1 MAAIFIGFPFEL
13 HKSRE
18 DMVEVLWG
26 DGIRLL
32 RLVRFFVPG
41 SNENETSD
49 SVPDWFPEHKRNETK
64 MEKKEKSKL
73 GNKKGIKTKKTKNL
87 ICQIFMTKTLFKK

>member
-1 MAAIFIGFPFEL
+1 MAAILIGFPFEL

-49 SVPDWFPEHKRNETK
+49 SVPALFPEHEQRNETK
-64 MEKKEKSKL
+64 MEKTEKRK
-73 GNKKGIKTKKTKNL
+73 NQNWETKKG
-87 ICQIFMTKTLFKK
+87 

>member
-1 MAAIFIGFPFEL
+1 MAAILIGFPFEL

-49 SVPDWFPEHKRNETK
+49 SVPDLFPEHEQRNETK
-64 MEKKEKSKL
+64 MEKNRKKEKSKL
-73 GNKKGIKTKKTKNL
+73 GNKKGIKTQKTQNL
-87 ICQIFMTKTLFKK
+87 IL

>member
-1 MAAIFIGFPFEL
+1 MAAILIGFPFEL

-49 SVPDWFPEHKRNETK
+49 SVPGLFPKHETK
-64 MEKKEKSKL
+64 QKWKKTE
-73 GNKKGIKTKKTKNL
+73 KTKN
-87 ICQIFMTKTLFKK
+87 QNWETKKG